1 MSQFREYTNAFDGNG
16 STRILINMA
25 KIISIWEMKNEK
37 DEIVTCLFGECQTW
51 SVKESFDYVLNNTNG
66 VNDLTLFGLN
76 PAEELGRQV

>member
-1 MSQFREYTNAFDGNG
+1 MYDFREYTNAFEGNG

-37 DEIVTCLFGECQTW
+37 DEMVTCLFGEGQTW

>member
-37 DEIVTCLFGECQTW
+37 DEIVTCLFGEGQTW